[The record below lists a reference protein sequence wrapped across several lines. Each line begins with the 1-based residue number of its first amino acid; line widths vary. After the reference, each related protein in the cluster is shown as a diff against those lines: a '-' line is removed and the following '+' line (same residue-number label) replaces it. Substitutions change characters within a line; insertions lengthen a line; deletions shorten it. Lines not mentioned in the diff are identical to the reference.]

1 MFSTLGVFFYWFR
14 RVIKNRAGTKGIAAL
29 TDPIITKA
37 TFIVIP
43 SKMTPTREA
52 HARARAA
59 NNYPRN
65 SIQQASGVLLKW
77 YHHCRRGDLDCFGS
91 FLLAVQLIPK
101 TSMFPFVQ
109 LHIKMWTHGLENEI
123 YTAKLSCPRHGHHR
137 TISLMSVRCTTVIES
152 P

>member
-1 MFSTLGVFFYWFR
+1 LVQ
-14 RVIKNRAGTKGIAAL
+14 KGSEPVQKRIAAL

-65 SIQQASGVLLKW
+65 LIQQASGVLLKRH
-77 YHHCRRGDLDCFGS
+77 HHCRRGDLDCFGS
-91 FLLAVQLIPK
+91 FLLAVQPIPK
-101 TSMFPFVQ
+101 TSMFSFC
-109 LHIKMWTHGLENEI
+109 
-123 YTAKLSCPRHGHHR
+123 TA
-137 TISLMSVRCTTVIES
+137 TNQSVDSRFGK
-152 P
+152 

>member
-65 SIQQASGVLLKW
+65 SIQQASGVLLKRH
-77 YHHCRRGDLDCFGS
+77 HHCRRGDLDCFGS
-91 FLLAVQLIPK
+91 FCSPFNQSPKQACFLLY
-101 TSMFPFVQ
+101 S
-109 LHIKMWTHGLENEI
+109 
-123 YTAKLSCPRHGHHR
+123 Y
-137 TISLMSVRCTTVIES
+137 ISNVDSRFGK
-152 P
+152 